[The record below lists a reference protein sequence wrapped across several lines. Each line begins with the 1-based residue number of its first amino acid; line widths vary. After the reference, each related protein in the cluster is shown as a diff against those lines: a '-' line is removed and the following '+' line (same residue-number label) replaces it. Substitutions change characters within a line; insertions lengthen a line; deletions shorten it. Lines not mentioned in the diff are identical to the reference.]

1 MSLVLE
7 LLRNRRL
14 RLIFVI
20 NVQRINGLIIEE
32 IKTKYNYMKKA
43 IYITCS
49 IILFSVSTT
58 TAQFDKLKKTVD
70 KKIEAVKPSSPGLS
84 EEEVGAGLKEAL
96 NRGIE
101 KGVDQ
106 LSKPDGFFKDLSIKI
121 PLPEEANKVETK
133 LRSIGQGK
141 KVDETIESIN
151 RAAEDATAASKDIFV
166 EAIKGMSINDAM
178 SILNGKDNAATK
190 FLDKSTRA
198 DLTRKF
204 EPIVKVSLDKV
215 GATKNWNAIF
225 STYNKLPFVEKV
237 NPDLVEYATAKAID
251 GLFVQIAKEELKIRQ
266 DPAARVTD
274 LLKKVFG

>member
-1 MSLVLE
+1 
-7 LLRNRRL
+7 
-14 RLIFVI
+14 
-20 NVQRINGLIIEE
+20 
-32 IKTKYNYMKKA
+32 MKKT
-43 IYITCS
+43 IYLACS
-49 IILFSVSTT
+49 IVLLSVSTA

-70 KKIEAVKPSSPGLS
+70 KKIESVKPSSAGLS
-84 EEEVGAGLKEAL
+84 QEEVGAGLKEAL
-96 NRGIE
+96 NKGIE

-106 LSKPDGFFKDLSIKI
+106 LSKPDGFFKDLAIKI
-121 PLPEEANKVETK
+121 PLPKETKKVEAK

-151 RAAEDATAASKDIFV
+151 RAAEDATTASKDIFV

-178 SILNGKDNAATK
+178 SILRGDDNAATK

-198 DLTRKF
+198 NLISKF
-204 EPIVKVSLDKV
+204 EPIVKISLDKV
-215 GATKNWNAIF
+215 GATKNWNTIF
-225 STYNKLPFVEKV
+225 NTYNKLPFVEKV

-251 GLFVQIAKEELKIRQ
+251 GLFIQIAKEELKIRQ

>member
-1 MSLVLE
+1 
-7 LLRNRRL
+7 
-14 RLIFVI
+14 
-20 NVQRINGLIIEE
+20 
-32 IKTKYNYMKKA
+32 MKKT
-43 IYITCS
+43 IYLACS
-49 IILFSVSTT
+49 IVMLSVSTA

-70 KKIEAVKPSSPGLS
+70 KKIESVKPSSAGLS

-96 NRGIE
+96 NKGIE

-106 LSKPDGFFKDLSIKI
+106 LSKPDGFFKDLAIKI

-151 RAAEDATAASKDIFV
+151 RAAEDATTASKDIFV
-166 EAIKGMSINDAM
+166 EAIKGMSITDAM
-178 SILNGKDNAATK
+178 SILRGDENAATK

-198 DLTRKF
+198 DLISKF
-204 EPIVKVSLDKV
+204 EPIVKISLDKV
-215 GATKNWNAIF
+215 GATKNWNTIF

-237 NPDLVEYATAKAID
+237 NPDLVEYATGKAID
-251 GLFVQIAKEELKIRQ
+251 GLFIQIAKEELKIRQ

>member
-1 MSLVLE
+1 
-7 LLRNRRL
+7 
-14 RLIFVI
+14 
-20 NVQRINGLIIEE
+20 
-32 IKTKYNYMKKA
+32 MKKA
-43 IYITCS
+43 IYLTCS
-49 IILFSVSTT
+49 LILFSVSIS

-70 KKIEAVKPSSPGLS
+70 KKIEEVKPSSAGLS
-84 EEEVGAGLKEAL
+84 QEEVGAGLKEAL
-96 NRGIE
+96 NKGIE

-121 PLPEEANKVETK
+121 PLPEEATKVETK

-151 RAAEDATAASKDIFV
+151 RAAEDATAASKEIFV

-198 DLTRKF
+198 DLISKF
-204 EPIVKVSLDKV
+204 EPIVKISLDKV

-237 NPDLVEYATAKAID
+237 NPDLVEYATGKAID

>member
-1 MSLVLE
+1 
-7 LLRNRRL
+7 
-14 RLIFVI
+14 
-20 NVQRINGLIIEE
+20 
-32 IKTKYNYMKKA
+32 MKKT
-43 IYITCS
+43 IYLTCS
-49 IILFSVSTT
+49 IILFSVSTA

-70 KKIEAVKPSSPGLS
+70 KKIEAVKPSSAGLS
-84 EEEVGAGLKEAL
+84 QEEVGAGLKEAL
-96 NRGIE
+96 TKGIE

-151 RAAEDATAASKDIFV
+151 RAAEDATTAAKDIFV
-166 EAIKGMSINDAM
+166 KAIKEMSINDAM
-178 SILNGKDNAATK
+178 SILRGDENAATK

-198 DLTRKF
+198 NLINKF
-204 EPIVKVSLDKV
+204 EPIVKISLDKV
-215 GATKNWNAIF
+215 GATKNWNTIF

-237 NPDLVEYATAKAID
+237 NPDLVEYATGKAID
-251 GLFVQIAKEELKIRQ
+251 GLFIQIAKEELKIRQ

>member
-1 MSLVLE
+1 M
-7 LLRNRRL
+7 
-14 RLIFVI
+14 
-20 NVQRINGLIIEE
+20 
-32 IKTKYNYMKKA
+32 
-43 IYITCS
+43 
-49 IILFSVSTT
+49 
-58 TAQFDKLKKTVD
+58 
-70 KKIEAVKPSSPGLS
+70 
-84 EEEVGAGLKEAL
+84 
-96 NRGIE
+96 
-101 KGVDQ
+101 DQ

-151 RAAEDATAASKDIFV
+151 RAAEDATTAAKDIFV

-178 SILNGKDNAATK
+178 SILRGDDNAATK

-198 DLTRKF
+198 DLISKF
-204 EPIVKVSLDKV
+204 EPIVKISLDKV
-215 GATKNWNAIF
+215 GATKNWNTIF

-237 NPDLVEYATAKAID
+237 NPDLVEYATGKAID
-251 GLFVQIAKEELKIRQ
+251 GLFIQIAKEELKIRQ

>member
-1 MSLVLE
+1 
-7 LLRNRRL
+7 
-14 RLIFVI
+14 
-20 NVQRINGLIIEE
+20 
-32 IKTKYNYMKKA
+32 MKKT
-43 IYITCS
+43 IYLACS
-49 IILFSVSTT
+49 IVLFSVSTA

-70 KKIEAVKPSSPGLS
+70 KKIEAVKPSSVGLS
-84 EEEVGAGLKEAL
+84 QEEVGAGLKEAL
-96 NRGIE
+96 TKGIE

-151 RAAEDATAASKDIFV
+151 RAAEDATTASKDIFV

-178 SILNGKDNAATK
+178 SILRGDENAATK

-198 DLTRKF
+198 DLISKF
-204 EPIVKVSLDKV
+204 EPIVKISLDKV
-215 GATKNWNAIF
+215 GATKNWNTIF

-237 NPDLVEYATAKAID
+237 NPDLVEYATGKAID
-251 GLFVQIAKEELKIRQ
+251 GLFIQIAKEELKIRQ

>member
-1 MSLVLE
+1 
-7 LLRNRRL
+7 
-14 RLIFVI
+14 
-20 NVQRINGLIIEE
+20 
-32 IKTKYNYMKKA
+32 MKKL
-43 IYITCS
+43 IYLTCS
-49 IILFSVSTT
+49 IVLFSVSTA

-70 KKIEAVKPSSPGLS
+70 KKIEAVKPSSAGLS
-84 EEEVGAGLKEAL
+84 QEEVGAGLKEAL
-96 NRGIE
+96 TKGIE

-151 RAAEDATAASKDIFV
+151 RAAEDATTASKDIFV
-166 EAIKGMSINDAM
+166 KAIKGMSINDAM
-178 SILNGKDNAATK
+178 SILRGDENAATK

-198 DLTRKF
+198 DLISKF
-204 EPIVKVSLDKV
+204 EPIVKISLDKV
-215 GATKNWNAIF
+215 GATKNWNTIF

-237 NPDLVEYATAKAID
+237 NPDLVEYATGKAID
-251 GLFVQIAKEELKIRQ
+251 GLFIQIAKEELKIRQ

>member
-1 MSLVLE
+1 
-7 LLRNRRL
+7 
-14 RLIFVI
+14 
-20 NVQRINGLIIEE
+20 
-32 IKTKYNYMKKA
+32 MKKL
-43 IYITCS
+43 IYLTCS
-49 IILFSVSTT
+49 IVLFSVSTA

-70 KKIEAVKPSSPGLS
+70 KKIEAVKPSSAGLS
-84 EEEVGAGLKEAL
+84 QEEVGAGLKEAL
-96 NRGIE
+96 TKGIE

-151 RAAEDATAASKDIFV
+151 RAAEDATTASKDIFV

-178 SILNGKDNAATK
+178 SILRGDENAATK

-198 DLTRKF
+198 DLISKF
-204 EPIVKVSLDKV
+204 EPIVKISLDKV
-215 GATKNWNAIF
+215 GATKNWNTIF

-237 NPDLVEYATAKAID
+237 NPDLVEYATGKAID
-251 GLFVQIAKEELKIRQ
+251 GLFIQIAKEELKIRQ

>member
-1 MSLVLE
+1 MV
-7 LLRNRRL
+7 
-14 RLIFVI
+14 
-20 NVQRINGLIIEE
+20 
-32 IKTKYNYMKKA
+32 
-43 IYITCS
+43 
-49 IILFSVSTT
+49 LFSVSIS

-70 KKIEAVKPSSPGLS
+70 KKIEEVKPSSAGLS
-84 EEEVGAGLKEAL
+84 QEEVGAGLKEAL
-96 NRGIE
+96 NKGIE

-151 RAAEDATAASKDIFV
+151 RAAEDATAASKEIFV

-198 DLTRKF
+198 DLISKF
-204 EPIVKVSLDKV
+204 EPIVKISLDKV

-237 NPDLVEYATAKAID
+237 NPDLVEYATGKAID

>member
-1 MSLVLE
+1 
-7 LLRNRRL
+7 
-14 RLIFVI
+14 
-20 NVQRINGLIIEE
+20 
-32 IKTKYNYMKKA
+32 MKKA
-43 IYITCS
+43 IYLTCS
-49 IILFSVSTT
+49 IALFSVSTA

-70 KKIEAVKPSSPGLS
+70 KKIEAVKPSSSGLS
-84 EEEVGAGLKEAL
+84 QEEVGAGLKEAL
-96 NRGIE
+96 NKGIE
-101 KGVDQ
+101 KGVEQ

-151 RAAEDATAASKDIFV
+151 RAAEDATTASKDIFV

-178 SILNGKDNAATK
+178 SILDGEDNAATK

-198 DLTRKF
+198 DLISKF
-204 EPIVKVSLDKV
+204 EPIVKISLDKV
-215 GATKNWNAIF
+215 GATKNWKAIF

-237 NPDLVEYATAKAID
+237 NPDLVEYATVKAID

>member
-1 MSLVLE
+1 
-7 LLRNRRL
+7 
-14 RLIFVI
+14 
-20 NVQRINGLIIEE
+20 
-32 IKTKYNYMKKA
+32 MKKT
-43 IYITCS
+43 IYLTCS
-49 IILFSVSTT
+49 IILFSVSTA

-70 KKIEAVKPSSPGLS
+70 KKIEAVKPSSAGLS
-84 EEEVGAGLKEAL
+84 QEEVGAGLKEAL
-96 NRGIE
+96 TKGIE

-151 RAAEDATAASKDIFV
+151 RAAEDATTAAKDIFV
-166 EAIKGMSINDAM
+166 KAIKEMSINDAM
-178 SILNGKDNAATK
+178 SILRGDENAATK

-198 DLTRKF
+198 NLISKF
-204 EPIVKVSLDKV
+204 EPIVKISLDKV
-215 GATKNWNAIF
+215 GATKNWNTIF

-237 NPDLVEYATAKAID
+237 NPDLVEYATGKAID
-251 GLFVQIAKEELKIRQ
+251 GLFIQIAKEELKIRQ

>member
-1 MSLVLE
+1 
-7 LLRNRRL
+7 
-14 RLIFVI
+14 
-20 NVQRINGLIIEE
+20 
-32 IKTKYNYMKKA
+32 MKKT
-43 IYITCS
+43 IYLTCS
-49 IILFSVSTT
+49 IILFSVSTA

-70 KKIEAVKPSSPGLS
+70 KKIEAVKPSSAGLS
-84 EEEVGAGLKEAL
+84 QEEVGAGLKEAL
-96 NRGIE
+96 NKGIE

-106 LSKPDGFFKDLSIKI
+106 LSKPDGFFKDLAIKI

-151 RAAEDATAASKDIFV
+151 RAAEDATTASKDIFV
-166 EAIKGMSINDAM
+166 EAIKGMSITDAM
-178 SILNGKDNAATK
+178 SILRGDENAATK

-198 DLTRKF
+198 DLISKF
-204 EPIVKVSLDKV
+204 EPIVKISLDKV
-215 GATKNWNAIF
+215 GATKNWNTIF

-237 NPDLVEYATAKAID
+237 NPDLVEYATGKAID
-251 GLFVQIAKEELKIRQ
+251 GLFIQIAKEELKIRQ

>member
-1 MSLVLE
+1 
-7 LLRNRRL
+7 
-14 RLIFVI
+14 
-20 NVQRINGLIIEE
+20 
-32 IKTKYNYMKKA
+32 MKKA
-43 IYITCS
+43 IYLTCS
-49 IILFSVSTT
+49 IVLFSVSTS

-70 KKIEAVKPSSPGLS
+70 KKIEAVKPSSAGLS
-84 EEEVGAGLKEAL
+84 QEEVGAGLKEAL
-96 NRGIE
+96 TKGIE

-151 RAAEDATAASKDIFV
+151 RAAEDATTASKDIFV

-178 SILNGKDNAATK
+178 SILRGDDNAATK

-198 DLTRKF
+198 NLISKF
-204 EPIVKVSLDKV
+204 EPIVKISLDKV
-215 GATKNWNAIF
+215 GATQNWNAIF

-237 NPDLVEYATAKAID
+237 NPDLVEYATGKAID
-251 GLFVQIAKEELKIRQ
+251 GLFIQIAKEELKIRQ
-266 DPAARVTD
+266 DPMARVTD

>member
-1 MSLVLE
+1 
-7 LLRNRRL
+7 
-14 RLIFVI
+14 
-20 NVQRINGLIIEE
+20 
-32 IKTKYNYMKKA
+32 MKKT
-43 IYITCS
+43 IYLACS
-49 IILFSVSTT
+49 IVLLSVSTA
-58 TAQFDKLKKTVD
+58 TAQFDKLKKTVH
-70 KKIEAVKPSSPGLS
+70 KKIESVKPSSAGLS

-96 NRGIE
+96 NKGIE

-106 LSKPDGFFKDLSIKI
+106 LSKPDGFFKDLAIKI

-151 RAAEDATAASKDIFV
+151 RAAEDATTASKDIFV
-166 EAIKGMSINDAM
+166 EAIKGMSITDAM
-178 SILNGKDNAATK
+178 SILRGDENAATK

-198 DLTRKF
+198 NLTSKF
-204 EPIVKVSLDKV
+204 EPIVKISLDKV
-215 GATKNWNAIF
+215 GATKNWNTIF

-237 NPDLVEYATAKAID
+237 NPDLVEYATGKAID
-251 GLFVQIAKEELKIRQ
+251 GLFIQIAKEELKIRQ

>member
-1 MSLVLE
+1 M
-7 LLRNRRL
+7 
-14 RLIFVI
+14 
-20 NVQRINGLIIEE
+20 
-32 IKTKYNYMKKA
+32 
-43 IYITCS
+43 
-49 IILFSVSTT
+49 
-58 TAQFDKLKKTVD
+58 
-70 KKIEAVKPSSPGLS
+70 S

-96 NRGIE
+96 NKGIE

-106 LSKPDGFFKDLSIKI
+106 LSKPDGFFKDLAIKI

-151 RAAEDATAASKDIFV
+151 RAAEDATTASKDIFV
-166 EAIKGMSINDAM
+166 EAIKGMSITDAM
-178 SILNGKDNAATK
+178 SILRGDENAATK

-198 DLTRKF
+198 DLISKF
-204 EPIVKVSLDKV
+204 EPIVKISLDKV
-215 GATKNWNAIF
+215 GATKNWNTIF

-237 NPDLVEYATAKAID
+237 NPDLVEYATGKAID
-251 GLFVQIAKEELKIRQ
+251 GLFIQIAKEELKIRQ

>member
-1 MSLVLE
+1 
-7 LLRNRRL
+7 
-14 RLIFVI
+14 
-20 NVQRINGLIIEE
+20 
-32 IKTKYNYMKKA
+32 MKKA
-43 IYITCS
+43 IYLTCS
-49 IILFSVSTT
+49 IVLFSISIS

-70 KKIEAVKPSSPGLS
+70 KKIEAVKPSSAGLS
-84 EEEVGAGLKEAL
+84 QEEVGAGLKEAL
-96 NRGIE
+96 TKGIE

-151 RAAEDATAASKDIFV
+151 RAAEDATTAAKDIFV
-166 EAIKGMSINDAM
+166 KAIKEMSINDAM
-178 SILNGKDNAATK
+178 SILRGDDNAATK
-190 FLDKSTRA
+190 FLDKSTRTN
-198 DLTRKF
+198 LISKF
-204 EPIVKVSLDKV
+204 EPIVKISLDKV
-215 GATKNWNAIF
+215 GATKNWNTIF

-237 NPDLVEYATAKAID
+237 NPDLVEYATGKAID
-251 GLFVQIAKEELKIRQ
+251 GLFIQIAKEELKIRQ